1 MHKGQK
7 NWDYSHS
14 DNSWPVVH
22 AFIAGSDSFN
32 EYPILKQKLANIQ
45 QVESNNHLRGGI
57 VNLYNPIDTGWLIAC
72 KNLGYRYAC
81 VWFDGVW
88 ADTEDFN
95 LKLLDEIDR
104 INKSVKKGWFV
115 AGQIKQDLVNS
126 IPQNEY
132 GYPYFY
138 RSMILINIK
147 EWLEN
152 GQPNPF
158 IEPSELPDFS
168 TIPELDWEDSMF
180 GVFPTV
186 EYNEQRDFSN
196 LQNKRLTKF
205 ANSWIAWSLR
215 RRLTAPGFSEEF
227 METIKDTKPHVGTVD
242 FDNGIQG
249 LSYDKNNISF
259 QANRIIDFLSAKSP
273 IYFVNTEQ
281 SRPEIVEQ
289 LEGTGFNQYV
299 GPCAGFKLLYYAYKY
314 GFNSDTRFVFY
325 DFDEDSV
332 QFKKDLFASWN
343 GQDLVAWVDA
353 WCKANPGK
361 NTDLQYLVAE
371 RWPATVDMFGGQ
383 QSWLN
388 FWQKVKECDVRII
401 RCDLVNSSDDLIGQL
416 DSVKTLLWTSNI
428 YSYILAKMFAK
439 PFQLE
444 QSFINLISKL
454 NEFPD
459 SWFVGTDINDNELMC
474 PSKAITTVGENYN
487 IGFE

>member
-1 MHKGQK
+1 MYKGQK

-14 DNSWPVVH
+14 DNSYPVVH

-32 EYPILKQKLANIQ
+32 NFPLLKQKLATIQ

-72 KNLGYRYAC
+72 KNMGYRYAC

-95 LKLLDEIDR
+95 MRLLDEIDR
-104 INKSVKKGWFV
+104 INNSADKGWFC
-115 AGQIKQDLVNS
+115 AGQIM
-126 IPQNEY
+126 EE

-138 RSMILINIK
+138 RSLILINIQAWYDN
-147 EWLEN
+147 E
-152 GQPNPF
+152 QPSPF
-158 IEPSELPDFS
+158 IEPSELPDYQ
-168 TIPELDWEDSMF
+168 TIPELDWEDSLF
-180 GVFPTV
+180 GVYPKK
-186 EYNEQRDFSN
+186 QDHKLRDFSN
-196 LQNKRLTKF
+196 FSSARLTRF

-215 RRLTAPGFSEEF
+215 RRLTVPGFSEEF
-227 METIKDTKPHVGTVD
+227 MEEVIDVKPHVGTEQ
-242 FDNGIQG
+242 FDHG
-249 LSYDKNNISF
+249 LRGLPYDKSKVSYR
-259 QANRIIDFLSAKSP
+259 ATRIIDFMNAKSP
-273 IYFVNTEQ
+273 IYFVNTEA
-281 SRPEIVEQ
+281 SKPEIVEQ
-289 LEGTGFNQYV
+289 LEGTGFEQYV

-314 GFNSDTRFVFY
+314 GFNSNTRFVFY

-332 QFKKDLFASWN
+332 QFKKDLFAEWH
-343 GQDLVAWVDA
+343 GQDLDAWVEA

-371 RWPATVDMFGGQ
+371 RWPSIVEQFGGQ
-383 QSWLN
+383 KSWLH
-388 FWQKVKECDVRII
+388 FWNSVRECDVRII

-416 DSVKTLLWTSNI
+416 ASVKTLLWTSNI
-428 YSYILAKMFAK
+428 YSYVIAKMAAQ

-444 QSFINLISKL
+444 VSFMNLVNAL
-454 NEFPD
+454 NKFPD

-474 PSKAITTVGENYN
+474 PSTAITTIGENYN